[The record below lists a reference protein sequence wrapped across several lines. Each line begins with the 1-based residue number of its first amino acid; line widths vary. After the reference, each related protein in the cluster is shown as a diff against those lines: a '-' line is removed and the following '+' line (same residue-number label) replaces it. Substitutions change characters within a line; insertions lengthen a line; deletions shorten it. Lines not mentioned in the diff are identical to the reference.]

1 MWTLYDFSQF
11 CRKNNNRQKT
21 RVLEAEYTYN
31 HVLRAGLL
39 NISALLTFTS
49 LAKCHSDSAINSVSI
64 TQNGKS

>member
-1 MWTLYDFSQF
+1 MILVNFVEKTIIG
-11 CRKNNNRQKT
+11 KKT